1 MPKSDLSFP
10 SAADYAPVAERIRLF
25 YKAHPTGRLIT
36 RLVASEGG
44 RIVFRA
50 AAYRD
55 AQDARP
61 AATGWAS
68 EREGDGD
75 INAVACLENTETS
88 AIGRALANLGFTA
101 STLRPSAEEIAKAN
115 RARARLREPAE
126 TVASAPPPARRA
138 GAAPARQV
146 DEALQSR
153 ADDMSDF
160 LDLVRA
166 ATRAGLGKRRAES
179 LRAGALA
186 GTWDQESRAR
196 IARRLRRWIAES
208 VPQRYLASSTP
219 AAPPR

>member
-1 MPKSDLSFP
+1 MPKADLTFP
-10 SAADYAPVAERIRLF
+10 SATDYAPVVERIRLF
-25 YKAHPTGRLIT
+25 YKAPPTGRLIT

-55 AQDARP
+55 AQDTRP

-101 STLRPSAEEIAKAN
+101 STLRPSAEEIVKAN
-115 RARARLREPAE
+115 RARARLRERPDIVAPAPDRGSK
-126 TVASAPPPARRA
+126 SA
-138 GAAPARQV
+138 AAPQI

-153 ADDMSDF
+153 ADDVSDF
-160 LDLVRA
+160 LELVRA

-179 LRAGALA
+179 LRAAVLA
-186 GTWDQESRAR
+186 GRWDQESRAR
-196 IARRLRRWIAES
+196 IARRLRRWMAES
-208 VPQRYLASSTP
+208 VPHRYLASS
-219 AAPPR
+219 APSAGRR

>member
-1 MPKSDLSFP
+1 MPKSDLTFP

-25 YKAHPTGRLIT
+25 YEAHPTGRLIT
-36 RLVASEGG
+36 RLVSSEDG

-55 AQDARP
+55 TQDARP

-115 RARARLREPAE
+115 RARGC
-126 TVASAPPPARRA
+126 ASAPRPLRPHPHPPTDPGPRRHD
-138 GAAPARQV
+138 R
-146 DEALQSR
+146 S
-153 ADDMSDF
+153 
-160 LDLVRA
+160 
-166 ATRAGLGKRRAES
+166 TRRCS
-179 LRAGALA
+179 
-186 GTWDQESRAR
+186 
-196 IARRLRRWIAES
+196 
-208 VPQRYLASSTP
+208 
-219 AAPPR
+219 PRPTT

>member
-1 MPKSDLSFP
+1 MPKSDLTFP

-55 AQDARP
+55 AQDTRP

-115 RARARLREPAE
+115 RARARLRERPE
-126 TVASAPPPARRA
+126 TMASTPGGDPRPV
-138 GAAPARQV
+138 PARQV

-153 ADDMSDF
+153 ADDVSDL

-208 VPQRYLASSTP
+208 VPHRYLVSSTP

>member
-1 MPKSDLSFP
+1 MPKSDLTFP

-25 YKAHPTGRLIT
+25 YQAHPTGRLIT

-50 AAYRD
+50 AAYRA
-55 AQDARP
+55 AQDIRP

-75 INAVACLENTETS
+75 INAVACLENAETS

-115 RARARLREPAE
+115 RARARLRERAE
-126 TVASAPPPARRA
+126 TIADAPGRDPRP
-138 GAAPARQV
+138 APARQI

-153 ADDMSDF
+153 ADDVSDF

-208 VPQRYLASSTP
+208 VPHRYLASPSP